1 MAVNIEAQI
10 TLVIKTDSLQ
20 RAMQICKLASFDGH
34 VEIGTSNRRSEGK
47 MKQAIFELLRGKFG
61 YNEFSFSTAASLVKA
76 QLKRGGSTTRHVLL
90 FGVDEGAVRRVKNG
104 IYAFIDAKH
113 ETDPSGPKGSRV
125 EEVAPNAL

>member
-1 MAVNIEAQI
+1 MAMNIQTEI

-20 RAMQICKLASFDGH
+20 RAMQICKLARFEGH
-34 VEIGTSNRRSEGK
+34 VEIDTSNKSRKGE

-61 YNEFSFSTAASLVKA
+61 YNEFSFSMAASLVKA

-90 FGVDEGAVRRVKNG
+90 FGVDEGAVRRVENG

>member
-61 YNEFSFSTAASLVKA
+61 YNEFSFRTAASLVKA
-76 QLKRGGSTTRHVLL
+76 QLKRGSSTTRQVLL
-90 FGVDEGAVRRVKNG
+90 LGVDEGAVRRVKNG
-104 IYAFIDAKH
+104 IYTFTKSKQKT
-113 ETDPSGPKGSRV
+113 EELGSST
-125 EEVAPNAL
+125 EEVAPNAM